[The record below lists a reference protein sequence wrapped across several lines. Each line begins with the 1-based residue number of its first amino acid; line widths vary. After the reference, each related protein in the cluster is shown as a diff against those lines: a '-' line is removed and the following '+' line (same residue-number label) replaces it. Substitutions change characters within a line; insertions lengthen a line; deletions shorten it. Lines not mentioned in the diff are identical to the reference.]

1 MDKLRITI
9 NGSEVLAPPGVTIL
23 EAAKQA
29 GIDIPTLCNHPKLQP
44 IGACRI
50 CIVEVK
56 GQRNLQTAC
65 TFPVS
70 EGMEIETESPQ
81 VVTARKFILGML
93 FSERNHFCPF
103 CAASGDCDLQNLGY
117 RYGIDHWV
125 YPTYT
130 QAYPVDASRT
140 YFIMD
145 QNRCVLCQLCARA
158 CNELVANHTLGLRQ
172 RGSET
177 MIHADANIPAGKSTC
192 ISCGTCLQICPT
204 GSLFDRRSAFMG
216 RGGQTE
222 HTKSICNRCSVGCG
236 TDIVSRAGNVLRI
249 DGDWDA
255 PVNGGLL
262 CKVGRFEP
270 LREARM
276 RISQPMRRRE
286 NKEKLE
292 PVSWEDALKHIAKR
306 ITKAEANEIGLLVSG
321 DATNEA
327 LYLAGHL
334 FKEELRSSNI
344 GLLLGTT
351 PKLFDTKTGVFT
363 DLIDS
368 DLILVVGA
376 NPIQDQPVASFF
388 VKRLLDKGTR
398 LIVVDDKENGLTP
411 FAKTTLKMEDIGKA
425 VEIADTAE
433 SVAVLYGTG
442 LTEKAALNLKKLEPK
457 ARFIALEP
465 GVNTRAAVKFGI
477 NNGFQASAAKV
488 LYALLGEQD
497 WKRDD
502 IVEKI
507 DKDAFVIVQASYSSP
522 LIDRA
527 DVVLPSA
534 IWSERTG
541 SLTNTE
547 GTVQMANQVVQP
559 AGKAKPDW
567 EILSLLADRLG
578 KNLGASFDDIS
589 ARAAKELK

>member
-1 MDKLRITI
+1 M
-9 NGSEVLAPPGVTIL
+9 
-23 EAAKQA
+23 
-29 GIDIPTLCNHPKLQP
+29 
-44 IGACRI
+44 
-50 CIVEVK
+50 
-56 GQRNLQTAC
+56 
-65 TFPVS
+65 
-70 EGMEIETESPQ
+70 
-81 VVTARKFILGML
+81 
-93 FSERNHFCPF
+93 
-103 CAASGDCDLQNLGY
+103 
-117 RYGIDHWV
+117 
-125 YPTYT
+125 
-130 QAYPVDASRT
+130 
-140 YFIMD
+140 
-145 QNRCVLCQLCARA
+145 
-158 CNELVANHTLGLRQ
+158 
-172 RGSET
+172 
-177 MIHADANIPAGKSTC
+177 
-192 ISCGTCLQICPT
+192 
-204 GSLFDRRSAFMG
+204 
-216 RGGQTE
+216 
-222 HTKSICNRCSVGCG
+222 
-236 TDIVSRAGNVLRI
+236 
-249 DGDWDA
+249 
-255 PVNGGLL
+255 
-262 CKVGRFEP
+262 
-270 LREARM
+270 
-276 RISQPMRRRE
+276 
-286 NKEKLE
+286 
-292 PVSWEDALKHIAKR
+292 
-306 ITKAEANEIGLLVSG
+306 LVSG